1 MYYLINSVRLPFLE
15 AILTLELYLKKQN
28 IGETSFLSEATQSGV
43 NTHTIAA
50 QLSEPLLQSNLPLE
64 SSSLKVADSLPPR
77 GSKTFTCLI
86 SCPSFIKE
94 VYHRCYATV
103 SLDVSPKPNTLVL

>member
-50 QLSEPLLQSNLPLE
+50 
-64 SSSLKVADSLPPR
+64 
-77 GSKTFTCLI
+77 
-86 SCPSFIKE
+86 
-94 VYHRCYATV
+94 
-103 SLDVSPKPNTLVL
+103 